1 MGVCINMGLYHYG
14 LCVLVWVSNPECVSL
29 WVMCIGM
36 GIQPR
41 VYYYGYVYWY
51 GYPTPS
57 VYYYGIVSVEI

>member
-29 WVMCIGM
+29 WVMCMGIQPRVCIIMGMCIGM

-41 VYYYGYVYWY
+41 VCIIMGL
-51 GYPTPS
+51 
-57 VYYYGIVSVEI
+57 